1 MASADKEGLG
11 DPDVV
16 AAGGMREGDATI
28 GKGPNTDCRCLQS
41 VTWLVSMS
49 GFVPD
54 VPLELGVGGDTFT
67 QVIAISSLVEIFGSE
82 AAEMLPIA
90 MRTELL

>member
-16 AAGGMREGDATI
+16 AGGMREGDATVR
-28 GKGPNTDCRCLQS
+28 KGPNTDCRCLES

-54 VPLELGVGGDTFT
+54 VPLELEVTH
-67 QVIAISSLVEIFGSE
+67 LH
-82 AAEMLPIA
+82 
-90 MRTELL
+90 R

>member
-1 MASADKEGLG
+1 
-11 DPDVV
+11 
-16 AAGGMREGDATI
+16 
-28 GKGPNTDCRCLQS
+28 
-41 VTWLVSMS
+41 MS

>member
-1 MASADKEGLG
+1 MACLHEWLRS
-11 DPDVV
+11 
-16 AAGGMREGDATI
+16 
-28 GKGPNTDCRCLQS
+28 RC
-41 VTWLVSMS
+41 T
-49 GFVPD
+49 
-54 VPLELGVGGDTFT
+54 LGVGGDTFT